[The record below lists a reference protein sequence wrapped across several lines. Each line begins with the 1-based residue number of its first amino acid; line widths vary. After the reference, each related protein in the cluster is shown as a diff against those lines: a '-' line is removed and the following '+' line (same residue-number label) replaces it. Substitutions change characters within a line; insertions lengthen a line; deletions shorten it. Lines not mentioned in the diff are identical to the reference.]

1 MNPNL
6 PIDHLLDE
14 FLQGTISKEVLK
26 NQTPQYQEEQL
37 EKEIRLHQAAS
48 LFLEKAPVIAQ
59 VNLLHEQF
67 LKETRTEKKLSG
79 TRWISYMR
87 WISVAAA
94 IILLAG
100 VFYWQTEQQADA
112 GSLYSAI
119 YQPYQV
125 PVYRSE
131 NKVTAMV
138 ELYRQKQFGELVL
151 GYEKTT
157 APDNQQHLLAGLSY
171 AALEQWNQATQAF
184 QAILDA
190 NQNSPDPHFQD
201 EAQFYGGLA
210 YLKAGSLEKS
220 IELFRIIQTD
230 PQHLYHNQISQNQL
244 NELEDLLR
252 K

>member
-48 LFLEKAPVIAQ
+48 LFLERAPVIAQ

-67 LKETRTEKKLSG
+67 LKETRMEKKGSG
-79 TRWISYMR
+79 VRLTSIMR

-100 VFYWQTEQQADA
+100 VFYWKSEQPSDA
-112 GSLYSAI
+112 GSLYAVI

-131 NKVTAMV
+131 NKANAMV
-138 ELYRQKQFGELVL
+138 ELYRKKQFGALIL
-151 GYEKTT
+151 DYEKKTGL
-157 APDNQQHLLAGLSY
+157 DNQDHLLAGLSY
-171 AALEQWNQATQAF
+171 SALEQWNQAAQAF
-184 QAILDA
+184 QVILDV
-190 NQNSPDPHFQD
+190 NLNSIDPHFQD

-210 YLKAGSLEKS
+210 YLKAGSLEKA
-220 IELFRIIQTD
+220 IELFSIIRTD
-230 PQHLYHNQISQNQL
+230 PQHLYHNQISADQL

>member
-14 FLQGTISKEVLK
+14 FLKGTISREVLK
-26 NQTPQYQEEQL
+26 NQTPQYQEAQL
-37 EKEIRLHQAAS
+37 EKEIRLHQAAC
-48 LFLEKAPVIAQ
+48 LFMERVPVIAQ
-59 VNLLHEQF
+59 VSLLHEQF
-67 LKETRTEKKLSG
+67 LKETRTEKKVTGARVSILA
-79 TRWISYMR
+79 R

-94 IILLAG
+94 ILVLAG
-100 VFYWQTEQQADA
+100 VFYWQSGQQADA
-112 GSLYSAI
+112 GSLYTAI

-131 NKVTAMV
+131 NKATEMV
-138 ELYRQKQFGELVL
+138 ELYRKKQFGELVA
-151 GYEKTT
+151 GYEKMTVI
-157 APDNQQHLLAGLSY
+157 DNQDHLLAGLSY
-171 AALEQWNQATQAF
+171 AALEQWSQAAQAF
-184 QAILDA
+184 QEILDT

-220 IELFRIIQTD
+220 IELFRNIRTD
-230 PQHLYHNQISQNQL
+230 SQHLYHNQISQNQL